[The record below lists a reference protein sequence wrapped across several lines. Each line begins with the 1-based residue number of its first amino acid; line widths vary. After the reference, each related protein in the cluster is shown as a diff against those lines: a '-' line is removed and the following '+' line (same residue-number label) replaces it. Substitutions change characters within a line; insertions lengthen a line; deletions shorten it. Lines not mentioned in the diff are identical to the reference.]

1 MKNSERRIQVS
12 TREEQ
17 RRELGATE
25 RQVGADAEPS
35 SDSAA
40 LPNHITE
47 HKRLEAELESA
58 RRRLVQT
65 QEAQRLE
72 LAQAIE
78 DMITSQLTA
87 LGDRLTN
94 LHHAACTATEQDA
107 PVTAAFTAGL
117 DAVRRQVLD
126 LIADLHKRLEGL
138 RTVGRTGPRL
148 TARELAVLQLLAAG
162 KSNREIAQALGISR
176 KTVEKHVGN
185 LYTKL
190 GINSRAQAAMWAAR
204 EGLVSEFD

>member
-40 LPNHITE
+40 LPNHIPE

-58 RRRLVQT
+58 KRHLTQT
-65 QEAQRLE
+65 QEAQRFE

-78 DMITSQLTA
+78 DMVASQLTA
-87 LGDRLTN
+87 LGDRLTSM
-94 LHHAACTATEQDA
+94 HHAACAAAEQDA
-107 PVTAAFTAGL
+107 PVTAAFTAEL

-138 RTVGRTGPRL
+138 RTVGRTVPHL
-148 TARELAVLQLLAAG
+148 TARVGGIAAACGG
-162 KSNREIAQALGISR
+162 KEQP
-176 KTVEKHVGN
+176 
-185 LYTKL
+185 
-190 GINSRAQAAMWAAR
+190 
-204 EGLVSEFD
+204 